1 MVIMEHSI
9 DVVVQ
14 NTAKHSNQQDV
25 TIEVK

>member
-14 NTAKHSNQQDV
+14 NTTKQSNQQGV